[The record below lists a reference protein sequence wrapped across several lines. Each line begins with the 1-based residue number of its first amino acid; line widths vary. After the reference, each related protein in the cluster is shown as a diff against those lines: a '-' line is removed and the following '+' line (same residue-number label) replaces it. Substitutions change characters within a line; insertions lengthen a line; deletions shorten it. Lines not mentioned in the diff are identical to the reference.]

1 MHKHSTTQHAIN
13 LHKCNIFD
21 MLLSDSGNSAARVAM
36 TQEVEGIVCLPAVPF
51 FACCILGQDAQL
63 QVAPSE
69 SVIEYV
75 DEC

>member
-1 MHKHSTTQHAIN
+1 MHKHAIN

-21 MLLSDSGNSAARVAM
+21 MLLSGNSAARVAM
-36 TQEVEGIVCLPAVPF
+36 TQEVEGIVCLPAVPSF
-51 FACCILGQDAQL
+51 CMLHPWEDAQL

-69 SVIEYV
+69 SIIEYV

>member
-1 MHKHSTTQHAIN
+1 MHKNAIN

-36 TQEVEGIVCLPAVPF
+36 TQEVEGIVCLPAVPSF
-51 FACCILGQDAQL
+51 CVLHPWEDAQL
-63 QVAPSE
+63 QVAPRE
-69 SVIEYV
+69 SIIEYV